1 MNFLNRNLN
10 IEKDLKIDNLFKREN
25 LYLGRTN
32 CRKKGG
38 FTLIEVIAVIA
49 IIGIM
54 ASVLLPKFTKYINE
68 AKKLKVVEQSRKVVM
83 AVEAYNMKADHQIP
97 KTASISTAKGNS
109 GVSKY
114 FEDITNETDKLV
126 ETMTVQDCYNIVN
139 GDEFSI
145 NTETGVF
152 TNLGVIPKGS
162 EEKAQ

>member
-1 MNFLNRNLN
+1 MNKNLYAD
-10 IEKDLKIDNLFKREN
+10 KGCKIYHLSRKEN
-25 LYLGRTN
+25 PYLGRMK
-32 CRKKGG
+32 CRKKDG

-54 ASVLLPKFTKYINE
+54 ASILLPKLTSYINE

-126 ETMTVQDCYNIVN
+126 ESMTVQDCYNIVN

>member
-83 AVEAYNMKADHQIP
+83 AVESYNMKASHQIP
-97 KTASISTAKGNS
+97 KTASISTVKSNS

-114 FEDITNETDKLV
+114 FEDITNDTDKLTESMKV
-126 ETMTVQDCYNIVN
+126 KDCYDIVN
-139 GDEFSI
+139 GAEFSI
-145 NTETGVF
+145 NAETGAF
-152 TNLGVIPKGS
+152 TNFETVP
-162 EEKAQ
+162 